1 MSLLKRARIKKNMR
15 KWIIISVILISTAS
29 LFFFANPGKSRLK
42 SYYSGDA
49 ISFNNQVYI
58 SSTNTGRLEIFR
70 LQADKLDRLASAQ
83 PYNARFNSYG
93 DFYDAIFNIEGNHL
107 YVYAVSN
114 YTLYKYELNDTKLTL
129 IAENKNTYWEW
140 YNRVA
145 KFGDDIVTIS
155 AKGIKV
161 FSPNLEVIVAHDF
174 NNTAAPY
181 NLSGTNPRFYLS
193 VDEAN
198 NALFVYDREA
208 REVVATIPLNFKHDK
223 GNRRAYQDIHGNIFV
238 VDDYYAK
245 KFNVAGKLLASYP
258 HLDFQGFDISGN
270 DHSEYVYFSNGV
282 GVVKL
287 DKNMKE
293 VDYAWTG
300 NMGTNAGWAMGIKS
314 IYNNGDKLVVFNNT
328 SILVLDDKLNKIAA
342 VLASEETDKFASENL
357 FLKLD
362 KSRAAVNSEIMI
374 TGGGYFPYEDLNIT
388 FGKEKYS
395 TKTDINGR
403 FSKIITVPQLKT
415 GGYDIKV
422 SGLESTLHYSISFQV
437 E

>member
-1 MSLLKRARIKKNMR
+1 MR
-15 KWIIISVILISTAS
+15 KWIILSVILISAAS
-29 LFFFANPGKSRLK
+29 LLIFANPGKSRLK

-49 ISFNNQVYI
+49 ISFNDQVYV

-70 LQADKLDRLASAQ
+70 LQDNRLDLVVSAQ
-83 PYNARFNSYG
+83 PYNARFNTYD
-93 DFYDAIFNIEGNHL
+93 DFYDAIFNIEGNRL

-114 YTLYKYELNDTKLTL
+114 YTLYKYELTGTKLTL
-129 IAENKNTYWEW
+129 VTENKNTYWEW

-174 NNTAAPY
+174 NNVAAPY
-181 NLSGTNPRFYLS
+181 NLSGSNPRFYLS
-193 VDEAN
+193 VDEVN
-198 NALFVYDREA
+198 SALSVYDREA
-208 REVVATIPLNFKHDK
+208 REVVSTISLNFKYDK

-245 KFNVAGKLLASYP
+245 KFNVAGKLLASYS

-270 DHSEYVYFSNGV
+270 NHSEYVYFSNGV

-300 NMGTNAGWAMGIKS
+300 NLGASAGWAMGIKS
-314 IYNNGDKLVVFNNT
+314 VYNNGDKLIVFNNT
-328 SILVLDDKLNKIAA
+328 SILVLDDKLNQIAS
-342 VLASEETDKFASENL
+342 VVASEEADKWASENL

-362 KSRAAVNSEIMI
+362 KNRAAVNSDIMI
-374 TGGGYFPYEDLNIT
+374 SGGGYFPYEDLSIT

-395 TKTDINGR
+395 AQADMNGR
-403 FSKIITVPQLKT
+403 FSKIINVPQLRA
-415 GGYDIKV
+415 GGHDIKV
-422 SGLESTLHYSISFQV
+422 SGEESAFHYSISFQV